1 MFTYLSFIF
10 EILVVTAFS
19 ELEVVATMQLI
30 KESEFTFLY
39 YIYYLCNRQKN
50 LELVQHMYLKKKKG
64 KPDT

>member
-39 YIYYLCNRQKN
+39 YIYYLCNRQKKSRIGATHVF
-50 LELVQHMYLKKKKG
+50 EKKKG